1 MMCAKTFTKVIMP
14 EKILKRS
21 FEYLHKAAPSV
32 TNMSAYVIEEDVKS
46 DNLVLRK
53 IVNCS
58 GGKVEKVSTFFT
70 ISITRAKL
78 TSRHF
83 ERNGQV
89 RCLPNICSS
98 LQ

>member
-1 MMCAKTFTKVIMP
+1 MATLTPPKGLGSLLETMFVRPFVAKVDML

-58 GGKVEKVSTFFT
+58 GGKVET
-70 ISITRAKL
+70 L
-78 TSRHF
+78 
-83 ERNGQV
+83 
-89 RCLPNICSS
+89 
-98 LQ
+98 